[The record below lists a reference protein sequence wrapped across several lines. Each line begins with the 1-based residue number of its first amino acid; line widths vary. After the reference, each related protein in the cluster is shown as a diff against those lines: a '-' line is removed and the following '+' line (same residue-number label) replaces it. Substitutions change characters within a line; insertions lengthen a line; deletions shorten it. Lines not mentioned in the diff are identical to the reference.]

1 MWYIIKIL
9 MWCLKVYSAHG
20 SLKDGTKVDTGG
32 ICGGLLNDFSKALES
47 ILRDLYNVQL
57 HAYSLQ
63 SSM

>member
-1 MWYIIKIL
+1 
-9 MWCLKVYSAHG
+9 MWCLKVYSAHD

-32 ICGGLLNDFSKALES
+32 ICGGLLNDVSKALES

-57 HAYSLQ
+57 HAHSLE